1 MKTYEQLNE
10 EQIVAE
16 KDPFT
21 PDRYR
26 QFARHFPTK
35 TTTVLDVGCSTG
47 RGGKV
52 LKELN
57 HELQMVGL
65 DCLESRLSKL
75 PADAYDRTICSYTTN
90 IDANEES
97 FDVVVAGEFIEHIY
111 PEEVVQTFREF
122 YRVLKPGGR
131 VLLTT
136 PNPNY
141 LKLKVTGGSVL
152 GGAHVSEHYPE
163 DLKKEL
169 GGIGFVNIKI
179 MGSGKGSRILG
190 EFFPVLSVYG
200 SYLTIADKTAL
211 VQSN

>member
-1 MKTYEQLNE
+1 MKTYEELNE
-10 EQIVAE
+10 ERSGE

-26 QFARHFPTK
+26 QFARHFPTQ

-47 RGGKV
+47 RGGRV

-90 IDANEES
+90 IDADDAS
-97 FDVVVAGEFIEHIY
+97 LDVVVAGEFIEHIY
-111 PEEVVQTFREF
+111 PDEVLQTLREF

-169 GGIGFVNIKI
+169 DGIGFVNIKI
-179 MGSGKGSRILG
+179 MGSGKVSRIIG
-190 EFFPVLSVYG
+190 EKFPLLSVYG
-200 SYLTIADKTAL
+200 SYLTIADKT
-211 VQSN
+211 